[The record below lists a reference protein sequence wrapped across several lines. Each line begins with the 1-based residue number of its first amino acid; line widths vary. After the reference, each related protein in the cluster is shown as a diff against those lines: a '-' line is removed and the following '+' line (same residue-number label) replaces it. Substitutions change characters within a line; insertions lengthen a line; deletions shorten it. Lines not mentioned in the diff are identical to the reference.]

1 MIRKQIIK
9 TLEQRLIEEESAL
22 IQVLM
27 GPRQVGKTTAIL
39 DFLNQN
45 KKTFSEKNFHFAT
58 GDEALT
64 HTPDWIETQWKI
76 AKNKGPSSLLIVD
89 EIQKVLQWS
98 DFIKKLW
105 DEETR
110 LVKKKSER
118 MKVILL
124 GSSSLEL
131 QKGLSESLTGR
142 FEIIPAHHWDYLESK
157 QGFNLSLEEYLLF
170 GGYPGSY
177 PFLSDSSRWH
187 RYVRDSIIE
196 TVVAKDIL
204 SQNYIKNPSL
214 FRQSFDLL
222 CSYPAQEIS
231 YTKLLGQLQEKGNVE
246 LVKNYIRLFEG
257 AFLFKRLENFSL
269 KPFKTKSSS
278 PKILPLCPALHTL
291 TLGKNPTL
299 TPELKGRMFEVV
311 VGAKLSTLDG
321 QLFYWR
327 ERNYEVD
334 FVYRDGNKIMG
345 IEVKSG
351 KEKHSKSIAVFK
363 EKFPTAKVAILH
375 IDDFTSFCTHPEKWM
390 SEHAV

>member
-9 TLEQRLIEEESAL
+9 TLETRLIDEESAL

-27 GPRQVGKTTAIL
+27 GPRQVGKTTAVQ
-39 DFLNQN
+39 DFLLQN
-45 KKTFSEKNFHFAT
+45 KKSFPENKYHFAT

-76 AKNKGPSSLLIVD
+76 AKNKATATLLIID

-98 DFIKKLW
+98 DIIKKLW
-105 DEETR
+105 DEESR
-110 LVKKKSER
+110 IVKKKSER

-142 FEIIPAHHWDYLESK
+142 FELIPAHHWDYLESK
-157 QGFNLSLEEYLLF
+157 QGFQLSLDDYLLY

-177 PFLSDSSRWH
+177 PFIPDQSRWH

-204 SQNYIKNPSL
+204 SQNYVKNPAL

-246 LVKNYIRLFEG
+246 LVKTYIRLFEG

-291 TLGKNPTL
+291 TLGKNSTI
-299 TPELKGRMFEVV
+299 TPVLRGRMFEVA
-311 VGAKLSTLDG
+311 VGAKLANLDG

-327 ERNYEVD
+327 ERNHEID
-334 FVYRDGNKIMG
+334 FVYREGKNIIG

-351 KEKHSKSIAVFK
+351 KIKHSKSIPVFK
-363 EKFPTAKVAILH
+363 EKFPTAQVAVLH
-375 IDDFTSFCTHPEKWM
+375 IEDFSHFCNNPEKWILA
-390 SEHAV
+390 HAI